1 MIYLDAGATTLEKP
15 ACVREAMARAV
26 QTMTSPG
33 RGGTAR
39 CAWPSRRP
47 SAAAARRRPSS
58 ARRGRSR

>member
-33 RGGTAR
+33 RGGHSAV
-39 CAWPSRRP
+39 P